1 MVYACLS
8 KIRKIKANFEK
19 GGKDFFVKPGL
30 GTPKMLPIPYLSAQ
44 VIRTLQPYSTG
55 NPILDSIE
63 DLNIIGQKGI

>member
-1 MVYACLS
+1 MPAFQKSEKS
-8 KIRKIKANFEK
+8 KQILKK
-19 GGKDFFVKPGL
+19 GARTFFVKPSL

-63 DLNIIGQKGI
+63 DLNIIGQKRI